1 MNQAMSGAG
10 FFIVQTVLTLF
21 TFAVLARFIVQ
32 AVRADFYNP
41 ICQAVVKITDPVL
54 KPIRRVLPGTGGID
68 FAALLVAIA
77 LQVILLMLLYR
88 GIPAATAFIV
98 APFRLL
104 TLVFDIYFWSLL
116 IVVILS
122 WVAPMSRHPG
132 ATLLHQITEPLLAP
146 IRRFIPPVGGLDF
159 SILAV
164 FVLLMI
170 IREFLVP
177 GLAAELGIPR
187 QLLR

>member
-41 ICQAVVKITDPVL
+41 ICQAIVKITDPVL
-54 KPIRRVLPGTGGID
+54 KPIRSVLPGTGGID
-68 FAALLVAIA
+68 FAALLVAVA
-77 LQVILLMLLYR
+77 LQVILLMLVYS
-88 GIPAATAFIV
+88 GITLATAFMV
-98 APFRLL
+98 SPFRLL
-104 TLVFDIYFWSLL
+104 MLVFDIYFWSLL

-132 ATLLHQITEPLLAP
+132 ATLLYQVTEPLLTP
-146 IRRFIPPVGGLDF
+146 FRRVIPPVGGLDF
-159 SILAV
+159 SILVV
-164 FVLLMI
+164 FLVLMV

-177 GLAAELGIPR
+177 GIAAEMGIPR